1 MSFPQDPRRRRGGA
15 GTGFS
20 STGGRTAIGYWL
32 PLALTAGIA
41 TISIAAWIWS
51 ERNDDEDE
59 DDRPYGDGRP
69 YPPPVGPGRDHPP
82 PSYTTGD
89 YARSAGAEVLPGDAS
104 YDHSMM
110 ARMQGALRRTP
121 SPQQIF
127 DGASKRVVAGVTAAG
142 AFVGGALTSIRE
154 DNKGEGD
161 YEDHSRW
168 SEEAQTR
175 AHERSQQS
183 AIAPTMSGGL
193 PSRPT
198 NILEKDKKVVVIV
211 VSSVS
216 SADDDEFPS
225 EHASILSHLPEH
237 IDLDTSKI
245 FVLIY
250 APELKHAI
258 KKGGS
263 SPISPSMT
271 SSYSNIGTEE
281 GASVG
286 ELASGDLTAV
296 EPRQDDEL
304 EGTSRFFRTL
314 YTQAQA
320 LVEKDSMI
328 MPFSTPGG
336 YVHLARHLFP
346 ELVYIQESLTGDQGE
361 PAIHISQWVRQVIV
375 VVGDEGGR
383 GGLIDSDDESALGEK
398 EEKWW
403 KKEGVTGLGKRIDV
417 VDVVRVGD
425 DWRRRVRGLD

>member
-69 YPPPVGPGRDHPP
+69 YPPPVGPGRDHAP
-82 PSYTTGD
+82 PSYTTED

-198 NILEKDKKVVVIV
+198 HILEKDKKVVVIV

-216 SADDDEFPS
+216 SADDDDFPS
-225 EHASILSHLPEH
+225 EHA
-237 IDLDTSKI
+237 
-245 FVLIY
+245 VR
-250 APELKHAI
+250 
-258 KKGGS
+258 S
-263 SPISPSMT
+263 SRS
-271 SSYSNIGTEE
+271 
-281 GASVG
+281 
-286 ELASGDLTAV
+286 
-296 EPRQDDEL
+296 
-304 EGTSRFFRTL
+304 
-314 YTQAQA
+314 
-320 LVEKDSMI
+320 
-328 MPFSTPGG
+328 
-336 YVHLARHLFP
+336 
-346 ELVYIQESLTGDQGE
+346 
-361 PAIHISQWVRQVIV
+361 
-375 VVGDEGGR
+375 
-383 GGLIDSDDESALGEK
+383 
-398 EEKWW
+398 
-403 KKEGVTGLGKRIDV
+403 
-417 VDVVRVGD
+417 
-425 DWRRRVRGLD
+425 